1 MVLQLQSGNKCN
13 APISLHSLMKFHNM
27 RVWMLARMLGH
38 RQVFLIYV
46 EISSHQEEQIL
57 VESVALFLFILFRK

>member
-38 RQVFLIYV
+38 SHVFLIYV
-46 EISSHQEEQIL
+46 EISSHQEKQSF
-57 VESVALFLFILFRK
+57 VESVASFLFILFRK